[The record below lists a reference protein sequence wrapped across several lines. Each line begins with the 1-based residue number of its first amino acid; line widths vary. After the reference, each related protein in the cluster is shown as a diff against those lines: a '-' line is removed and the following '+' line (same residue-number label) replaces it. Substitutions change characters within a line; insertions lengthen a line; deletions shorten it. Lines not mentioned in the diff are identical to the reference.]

1 MKRPSKIKIVSAK
14 KAWLML
20 PNFSAITLFG
30 IVYCKTKK
38 MADEINKTDKIDSKL
53 ESHET
58 IHVRQA
64 ESTKDSWVVYYLKYI
79 WQWILNFPLIFVNLY
94 APYKFMPFELEA
106 YANQDNWDYCLG
118 KCEYWK
124 KYNTLTLKQKKQF
137 AKEYYSYPIKP
148 YFTYFINKNINPILE
163 K

>member
-38 MADEINKTDKIDSKL
+38 MADEINKTDKIDSRL

-64 ESTKDSWVVYYLKYI
+64 ESTKDSWIVYYLKYI

-137 AKEYYSYPIKP
+137 AKEYYSYSIKP
-148 YFTYFINKNINPILE
+148 YFTYFINKNINPVLE